1 MFRRR
6 SLPSSRLYDQNT
18 FYRAFIQDMSCA
30 RKQLVI
36 ESPFI
41 TRSRVNI
48 LLPTLKKLRRCGV
61 QIVINTHNPEDHDGV
76 YQIQAAEAIA
86 AFQALDI
93 VVLYTAGHHRK
104 LAIIDREVVWEGS
117 LNILSFSDSCEIMR
131 RITSSDE
138 ATALINFIQLNK
150 FTGAMQ

>member
-1 MFRRR
+1 MFKRR

-18 FYRAFIQDMSCA
+18 FYRAFMQDMSCA
-30 RKQLVI
+30 KKQLII

-41 TRSRVNI
+41 TRKRVDM
-48 LLPTLKKLRRCGV
+48 LLPTLEKLRRRGV
-61 QIVINTHNPEDHDGV
+61 QIIINTRSPEDHDGI
-76 YQIQAAEAIA
+76 YQVQAAEVIS
-86 AFQALDI
+86 AFQALGI

-104 LAIIDREVVWEGS
+104 LAIIDSEIIWEGS

-138 ATALINFIQLNK
+138 ASALIDFIKLNK
-150 FTGAMQ
+150 FTGAMR